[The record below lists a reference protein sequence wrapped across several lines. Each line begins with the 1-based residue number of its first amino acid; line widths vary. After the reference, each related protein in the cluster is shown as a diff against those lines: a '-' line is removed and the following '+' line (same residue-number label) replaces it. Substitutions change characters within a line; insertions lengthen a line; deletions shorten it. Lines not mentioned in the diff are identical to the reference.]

1 MFKGVLGIKVMKKIF
16 VVTTLFLA
24 VLSSQAQE
32 TPRLKARR
40 STEVSEPFMKITKT
54 DGTNTKTRMADLK
67 QISFLTVDE
76 DSEVMLEKY
85 KNGAAFRTKINEV
98 EDVAFSDTF
107 YTFNSS
113 GYRILEA
120 GDLCW
125 PEDRL
130 LPYFL
135 TPAPSVRSL
144 DMSAAKLSDEERV
157 MFCTLQG
164 IINRTRP
171 RIILYNHNEEPQS
184 TWPTAH
190 SLKTSAI
197 STSTPYTLVKA
208 FKDEIKGLVLYS
220 NKLCNHYS
228 NLAVTIAGLDRLLPV
243 TAEIRKNLVD
253 NGMDFP
259 VVEDLTSLTM
269 SNALAVYTYLYDNYW
284 SRCNHRLLIS
294 ERPTIPYVHDIGAAC
309 GSACVWL
316 DPRVSN
322 ERMLLDKMLKDMT
335 PGRDF
340 VLGWYPEERSGVGE
354 ATKYGLS
361 TVPADFFENTTIYTA
376 VNKPIKIYPVPKRP
390 KLENKIYAAV
400 YISDGDNIQYCQH
413 AMAKIFEQAGRGKMA
428 MNWTVSPALVD
439 FSPMMLNYYYRK
451 ATTNDCFV
459 SGPSGMG
466 YAMPYDAHNSCYYA
480 GSNNSKLITPYTQ
493 LTQRYIEKAGL
504 RVITIWDDIST
515 AQRKAYADNC
525 PYLYGLTINDWE
537 RQDSRL
543 TTKVQS
549 KWLPITPLYP
559 CYANSVNVITN
570 FFNRDIKN
578 FKGTA
583 PMFVTGQATVWDVG
597 PDKLIALKDS
607 LEKRSPGN
615 IKIVRAD
622 HWFSYYNEAHH
633 LPFNITMLQDMEIT
647 SSSASTSVN
656 YAANGSPSQGFMWI
670 SKTTDGTGWVQLD
683 FKEPYRISRYVVRH
697 AEAGGLEPEL
707 NSRDF
712 TVETSLDGETWTMV
726 GTHTSNIAPVTD
738 ASITPVEA
746 RYVRVN
752 VTKGGTDGHV
762 RIGDIEV
769 YGAH

>member
-1 MFKGVLGIKVMKKIF
+1 MRKIF
-16 VVTTLFLA
+16 VLASALLGTVQLMAQQPTTMIMKTTNGA
-24 VLSSQAQE
+24 VV
-32 TPRLKARR
+32 R
-40 STEVSEPFMKITKT
+40 TEV
-54 DGTNTKTRMADLK
+54 
-67 QISFLTVDE
+67 
-76 DSEVMLEKY
+76 
-85 KNGAAFRTKINEV
+85 NEV
-98 EDVAFSDTF
+98 EKITFADTL
-107 YTFNSS
+107 YNLNGS
-113 GYRILEA
+113 GYHILEA
-120 GDLCW
+120 NELCW

-130 LPYFL
+130 LPLFL
-135 TPAPSVRSL
+135 PPVPSLRSL

-171 RIILYNHNEEPQS
+171 RILLYNHNEEPQN
-184 TWPTAH
+184 TWPSAH
-190 SLKTSAI
+190 SLKSVPVP
-197 STSTPYTLVKA
+197 TSTPYALVKQ
-208 FKDEIKGLVLYS
+208 FKEEIKGLVLYS
-220 NKLCNHYS
+220 NERCNHYS

-243 TAEIRKNLVD
+243 TAGIRAKLVA

-269 SNALAVYTYLYDNYW
+269 STAFDVYTYLYNNYW

-316 DPRVSN
+316 DPRSSR
-322 ERMLLDKMLKDMT
+322 ERQLLDKMLKDMT
-335 PGRDF
+335 PGRDI

-354 ATKYGLS
+354 ATQYGLS
-361 TVPADFFENTTIYTA
+361 TVPADFFENTTVYTA
-376 VNKPIKIYPVPKRP
+376 VNKIVKITPVPKRP
-390 KLENKIYAAV
+390 KLENKVYAAI

-413 AMAKIFEQAGRGKMA
+413 AMAKIFEQSGRGKMA
-428 MNWTVSPALVD
+428 MNWTISPALAD

-459 SGPSGMG
+459 SGPSGLG
-466 YAMPYDAHNSCYYA
+466 YAMPYDAHNSRYYA
-480 GSNNSKLITPYTQ
+480 SSTSSRVITPYAQ
-493 LTQRYIEKAGL
+493 LTQRYLEKAGL
-504 RVITIWDDIST
+504 RIITIWDDVST
-515 AQRKAYADNC
+515 LQRKVYAEYC

-537 RQDSRL
+537 RQSGRL

-549 KWLPITPLYP
+549 NWLPITPQYP
-559 CYANSVNVITN
+559 CYANGVDVITD

-597 PDKLIALKDS
+597 PDKLIALKERLDA
-607 LEKRSPGN
+607 LSPGN
-615 IKIVRAD
+615 VNIVRAD

-633 LPFNITMLQDMEIT
+633 LPFNITLLQDMEIT
-647 SSSASTSVN
+647 SSPVKTNVK
-656 YAANGSPSQGFMWI
+656 YAANGSPSDGYMWI

-683 FKEPYRISRYVVRH
+683 FKEPYQISRYVVRH
-697 AEAGGLEPEL
+697 AEAGGLDPQL

-712 TVETSLDGETWTMV
+712 TVETSLDGETWTTA
-726 GTHTSNIAPVTD
+726 GTYTKNTAPVTE
-738 ASITPVEA
+738 ATITPVEA

-752 VTKGGTDGHV
+752 VTNGGTDGYV